1 MHTIHYLYE
10 HFKTITNLETWLF
23 PVIIVTNKSNMQSE
37 KLFFKFKTIFFLEYM
52 LTNSNK

>member
-1 MHTIHYLYE
+1 MHTNHYLYE

-23 PVIIVTNKSNMQSE
+23 PVTIVTNKSNMQSE
-37 KLFFKFKTIFFLEYM
+37 KLFFKFKTIFLEYM

>member
-37 KLFFKFKTIFFLEYM
+37 QLFFKFKTFFFRIYV
-52 LTNSNK
+52 NKFK